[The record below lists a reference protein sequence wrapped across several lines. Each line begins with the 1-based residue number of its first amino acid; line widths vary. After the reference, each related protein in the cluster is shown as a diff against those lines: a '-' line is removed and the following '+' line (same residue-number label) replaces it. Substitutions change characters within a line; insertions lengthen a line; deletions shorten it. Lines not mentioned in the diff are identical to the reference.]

1 MELVF
6 KHFNGEIQCVKYC
19 PCTRN
24 CEIRVY
30 EISHS
35 SSLLFPMKRHNSH
48 QLLCKREDLVT
59 SKLVL
64 MFQLF
69 TSPNHAHPTCMQFE
83 QKLEKSTSD
92 IRQINCYW
100 KAVTR
105 KERKAMHG
113 SRPRA
118 WITFHIKYAS
128 KRFQHP
134 TIREHALNKIVVL
147 NGFI

>member
-6 KHFNGEIQCVKYC
+6 KHFHGEIQCVKYC

-35 SSLLFPMKRHNSH
+35 SSLLFPMKHHNSH
-48 QLLCKREDLVT
+48 QLLYKREDLVT

-69 TSPNHAHPTCMQFE
+69 TSPNHAHPHACNLNRNW
-83 QKLEKSTSD
+83 KKA
-92 IRQINCYW
+92 RQILG
-100 KAVTR
+100 K
-105 KERKAMHG
+105 
-113 SRPRA
+113 
-118 WITFHIKYAS
+118 
-128 KRFQHP
+128 
-134 TIREHALNKIVVL
+134 
-147 NGFI
+147 